1 MQICLAISTTRCQLI
16 DADLAQRVMGGQ
28 LDGAVRVGQ
37 QALGRELGPRDPK
50 LRSQIGQ
57 VVVRTLLALGR
68 EEEAQELMQELRR
81 TYDAVS
87 RPWLRWNASLDQGWL
102 FLGQNRPGRAI
113 ECFRSVVEDP
123 DAPADLRIEAQHCL
137 VDALAQL
144 GEYGRAAHAMDQAAA
159 LVDATPFPRLQ
170 ALGDIHRLEL
180 LVTQHARG
188 RTELCDHAMAQGS
201 QQRGGLPDPAELRRQ
216 LTQRE
221 GDMGA
226 GALGE
231 CELVVRRL
239 QHLQLLLTCLA
250 DGGQRAQFGECLNW
264 LKERRLAGLETN
276 ARIETAMSLLASG
289 ASHAAA
295 DVLGNLVRNEVDARR
310 SRYAIDLQYC
320 RSKLLMLQGQVSES
334 MRAYKQHVEDAVYVI
349 KRDFAQ
355 ATQVRPQARADGV
368 DGADAMRLRLPLKY
382 RAAYQFI
389 LDRITDANLS
399 VRDVAAQVGV
409 TERSLQLA
417 FRANLGLT
425 PAEFIRKRRMER
437 IRAELESGGASGV
450 KVNILD
456 VATRWGVS
464 NRSTLAQNYRHV
476 FAETPF
482 ETLHGKAREGS
493 ER

>member
-16 DADLAQRVMGGQ
+16 DADLTQRVLGGQ

-37 QALGRELGPRDPK
+37 QALGRDDSPRDPRA
-50 LRSQIGQ
+50 LSQTGQ
-57 VVVRTLLALGR
+57 VVVRTMLALGR

-102 FLGQNRPGRAI
+102 FLSQNRPGRAI
-113 ECFRSVVEDP
+113 ECFRSVAEDP
-123 DAPADLRIEAQHCL
+123 DAPADLRVEAQHCM

-144 GEYGRAAHAMDQAAA
+144 GEYGRAANAMDQAMA
-159 LVDATPFPRLQ
+159 LVGAMPAGRLL
-170 ALGDIHRLEL
+170 ALGDVHRLEL

-188 RTELCDHAMAQGS
+188 RSELCDHAMAQGS
-201 QQRGGLPDPAELRRQ
+201 QHRGGLPDATDLRRQ

-221 GDMGA
+221 GELID
-226 GALGE
+226 

-239 QHLQLLLTCLA
+239 QHLQLLLTCVA
-250 DGGQRAQFGECLNW
+250 DGGQRAQFGECLTW

-310 SRYAIDLQYC
+310 SRYSIDLQYC

-334 MRAYKQHVEDAVYVI
+334 MRAYKQHVEDAVFVI

-355 ATQVRPQARADGV
+355 ATQVRQQVRADGA

-399 VRDVAAQVGV
+399 VRDVAAQIGV

-482 ETLHGKAREGS
+482 ETLHGKTREG
-493 ER
+493 RDR